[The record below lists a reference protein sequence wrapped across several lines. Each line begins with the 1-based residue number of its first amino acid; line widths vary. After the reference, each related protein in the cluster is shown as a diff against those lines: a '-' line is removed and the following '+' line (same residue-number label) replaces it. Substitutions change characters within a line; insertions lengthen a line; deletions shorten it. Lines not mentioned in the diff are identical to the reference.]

1 MKLRY
6 TLRAAAEL
14 DEVLTDI
21 AARSPQ
27 GARRVQARILAI
39 ITLLLQYP
47 SAGQRTTKG
56 RLRRIVASPYPYLI
70 FYLATENEIV
80 IHGVRHGR
88 RNPSSSRR
96 DDGYHRHLPSGRRLM
111 PSRSRADAMARSSG
125 VWGMSP
131 IPAARR
137 VPSIACG
144 VDHR

>member
-56 RLRRIVASPYPYLI
+56 
-70 FYLATENEIV
+70 
-80 IHGVRHGR
+80 
-88 RNPSSSRR
+88 
-96 DDGYHRHLPSGRRLM
+96 
-111 PSRSRADAMARSSG
+111 
-125 VWGMSP
+125 
-131 IPAARR
+131 
-137 VPSIACG
+137 ACG
-144 VDHR
+144 ASWHLLIPI